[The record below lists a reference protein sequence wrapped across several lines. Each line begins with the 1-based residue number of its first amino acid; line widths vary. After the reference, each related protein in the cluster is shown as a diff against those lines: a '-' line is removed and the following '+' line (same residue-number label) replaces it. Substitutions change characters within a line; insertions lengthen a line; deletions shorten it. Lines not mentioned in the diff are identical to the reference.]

1 VNQALYTVAFL
12 KEGKVVDRFLFT
24 ADSLDAFKK
33 ELVRIR
39 SEFRRR
45 RPGLKEVMSVTS
57 IPSKGYEARRA
68 SSSN

>member
-33 ELVRIR
+33 ELVHIR

-57 IPSKGYEARRA
+57 ISSEGYEATRV